1 MTRGTVTLASLAA
14 ACGLASLAC
23 LTASAGAAPPSHW
36 SSSQCQLQQAL
47 FNVRHPHP
55 NGVLLAGGNR
65 VLKQHGCA
73 QRVPGPR
80 HWSNTQCS
88 DYQATFMKLYAS
100 PTNKQL
106 ATANGALKHHGC
118 RQRVHRLP
126 QGY

>member
-1 MTRGTVTLASLAA
+1 MARTPLIALAIVA
-14 ACGLASLAC
+14 ACVLAC
-23 LTASAGAAPPSHW
+23 LAAPAGAATASHW
-36 SSSQCQLQQAL
+36 SSSHCRLQQAV

-55 NGVLLAGGNR
+55 TGLQLAGGNR

-80 HWSNTQCS
+80 DWSNTQCS
-88 DYQATFMKLYAS
+88 DYQATFLKLYAS
-100 PTNKQL
+100 PSSKQI
-106 ATANGALKHHGC
+106 AAANGALKQHGC